1 MQEQMKFPIP
11 EETLRMLNFWKKLTQ
26 QVEAGVKWR
35 DLMKQ
40 NKTN

>member
-1 MQEQMKFPIP
+1 MQEQIKFPIP
-11 EETLRMLNFWKKLTQ
+11 EETLLILNFWKKLTL

-35 DLMKQ
+35 NHMKQ